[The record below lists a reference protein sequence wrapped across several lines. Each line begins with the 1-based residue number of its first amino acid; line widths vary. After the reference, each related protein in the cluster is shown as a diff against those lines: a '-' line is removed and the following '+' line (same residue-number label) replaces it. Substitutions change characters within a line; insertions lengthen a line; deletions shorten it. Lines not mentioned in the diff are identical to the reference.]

1 MSLCKRRPL
10 EEEAEEAK
18 RNPSRRS
25 YLETRQDLFR
35 FGTQYLLY
43 FFYFHFSGNDPPWGQ
58 EEELPLGDCQE
69 GDEQGPGNHGLQLGQ
84 VGSWNGVVVVSAA
97 DSAAAA
103 TGEYAV
109 VVVVAAAA
117 AAAGGGR
124 DDDASAAAAV
134 VVVVVAVVAAVA
146 VDAAATTTTTTAAAA
161 AVAFVVVVVASSFLS
176 SSSSLSRVEFTYNF
190 IIFCQ
195 FFVLGL
201 WTEMPGRKK
210 EKNKL
215 ITTIFSHNF
224 DIPRSEL
231 NHALSR
237 QMEMIG
243 TNKYLSISINRSINQ
258 SINLASTQIDF
269 PDNCL
274 NYF

>member
-1 MSLCKRRPL
+1 M
-10 EEEAEEAK
+10 
-18 RNPSRRS
+18 
-25 YLETRQDLFR
+25 
-35 FGTQYLLY
+35 
-43 FFYFHFSGNDPPWGQ
+43 
-58 EEELPLGDCQE
+58 
-69 GDEQGPGNHGLQLGQ
+69 
-84 VGSWNGVVVVSAA
+84 GSWNGVVVVVSAA

-103 TGEYAV
+103 TGEYGVV
-109 VVVVAAAA
+109 VVVVAAA
-117 AAAGGGR
+117 GGGR
-124 DDDASAAAAV
+124 DAAAAAAAAV
-134 VVVVVAVVAAVA
+134 VFVVAAV
-146 VDAAATTTTTTAAAA
+146 VAAAA
-161 AVAFVVVVVASSFLS
+161 AVDDAAVAFVFVASSS
-176 SSSSLSRVEFTYNF
+176 SFSFSRVEFTYNF

-243 TNKYLSISINRSINQ
+243 TN
-258 SINLASTQIDF
+258 
-269 PDNCL
+269 
-274 NYF
+274 